1 MRVWTAVLSVVI
13 LFLEARM
20 TKRIADWLEK
30 VSVAAL
36 AVGLFQNNG
45 WGIVVATAA
54 LCGCMWL
61 TKRLEDKP

>member
-1 MRVWTAVLSVVI
+1 MWTDAALVVI
-13 LFLEARM
+13 LELETRM
-20 TKRIADWLEK
+20 TKRFADWLEK

-61 TKRLEDKP
+61 TKRLEGKQ

>member
-1 MRVWTAVLSVVI
+1 
-13 LFLEARM
+13 M
-20 TKRIADWLEK
+20 TKRFADWLEK

-54 LCGCMWL
+54 LRGCMWL

>member
-1 MRVWTAVLSVVI
+1 LWTDAALVVI
-13 LFLEARM
+13 LELETRM
-20 TKRIADWLEK
+20 TKRFADWLEK

-61 TKRLEDKP
+61 TKRLEGKQ